1 MAKAPLK
8 DMSMERVR
16 VEEFENQR
24 YKIMDESILL
34 FSRVYFSKILSENS
48 LHFVGIRVF
57 IVGYVRECEKSF
69 FCKTGG
75 YIDSLATGTS
85 REFQLPNN

>member
-16 VEEFENQR
+16 VEEFESQR

-34 FSRVYFSKILSENS
+34 FSRVYFSKILSENF

-69 FCKTGG
+69 FCKIGG
-75 YIDSLATGTS
+75 YSDSLATRTS

>member
-34 FSRVYFSKILSENS
+34 FSRVYFSKILSEKS

-57 IVGYVRECEKSF
+57 IVEYVRECEKSF
-69 FCKTGG
+69 FLQNRG
-75 YIDSLATGTS
+75 
-85 REFQLPNN
+85 F

>member
-8 DMSMERVR
+8 DMPMERVR

-48 LHFVGIRVF
+48 LHFVGIKVF
-57 IVGYVRECEKSF
+57 IVEYVRECEKSF

-75 YIDSLATGTS
+75 SSDSLATGTS

>member
-57 IVGYVRECEKSF
+57 IVEYVREYEKSF
-69 FCKTGG
+69 FLQNRG
-75 YIDSLATGTS
+75 
-85 REFQLPNN
+85 F